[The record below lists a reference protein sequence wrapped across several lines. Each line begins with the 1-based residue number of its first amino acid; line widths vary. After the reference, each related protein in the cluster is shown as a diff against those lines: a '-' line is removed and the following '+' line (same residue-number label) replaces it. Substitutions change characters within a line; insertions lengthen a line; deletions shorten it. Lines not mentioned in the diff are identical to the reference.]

1 MDLNLFDILARL
13 LVLGLCIPAHECAHG
28 WMADRL
34 GDPTAR
40 SQGRLTLNPLR
51 HFDML
56 GTLSLILLGF
66 GWARP
71 VPVDP
76 RNFRGNRKR
85 GMALVALA
93 GPVANL
99 LMALMLMVVYKLV
112 YFFLGLALGWQDIAY
127 LLLQVLAAMVT
138 TNISLAVFN
147 LIPINPL
154 DGSRILGLLLPD
166 KIYYTLVRYERY
178 TYILLMLALLF
189 GLLSRPISFLSYWA
203 FRLLDTATLFID
215 LIAGLLL

>member
-1 MDLNLFDILARL
+1 MGLNLFNILARL
-13 LVLGLCIPAHECAHG
+13 LVLALCIPAHECAHG

-40 SQGRLTLNPLR
+40 TQGRLTLNPLR

-66 GWARP
+66 GWAKP

-76 RNFRGNRKR
+76 RGFRGNRKR

-99 LMALMLMVVYKLV
+99 LMALMLMVLYKLV
-112 YFFLGLALGWQDIAY
+112 YFILGLALSWQQSAY

-154 DGSRILGLLLPD
+154 DGSRIFGLLLPD
-166 KIYYTLVRYERY
+166 KIYYMLMRYERY
-178 TYILLMLALLF
+178 TYILLVLALAT
-189 GLLSRPISFLSYWA
+189 GLLNRPLSFLSYWA
-203 FRLLDTATLFID
+203 FRLLDTATCFID
-215 LIAGLLL
+215 LIAGLFI

>member
-1 MDLNLFDILARL
+1 LNFDIFDILARL
-13 LVLGLCIPAHECAHG
+13 LVLCTCIPAHECAHG
-28 WMADRL
+28 WVADRL

-40 SQGRLTLNPLR
+40 AGGRLTLNPLR

-66 GWARP
+66 GWAKP

-76 RNFRGNRKR
+76 RNFRGDRKK

-93 GPVANL
+93 GPAANL
-99 LMALMLMVVYKLV
+99 LLAVMLMALYKLV
-112 YFFLGLALGWQDIAY
+112 FYILGVGFGLQNAAY
-127 LLLQVLAAMVT
+127 LLLQVLMVMVT

-166 KIYYTLVRYERY
+166 RLYYALLRAERY
-178 TYILLMLALLF
+178 IYFLLLF
-189 GLLSRPISFLSYWA
+189 ALASGILSRPIQFVSYQA
-203 FRLLDTATLFID
+203 FRLLDLCTSFID
-215 LIAGLLL
+215 TAARLFL